1 MTFSHTNVKETQE
14 QIILAL
20 HSVLVSSIVIK
31 TLGEK
36 KSRGKGILVGFQY
49 QLATAHHGGGKHCS
63 RNMKQSR
70 AERTGSLPRLPRL
83 YNLGLPLVTH
93 FPQQGSTS

>member
-36 KSRGKGILVGFQY
+36 KNQGGKDSCWLPVPACYSSSWWGKALQQKHEAVQSREDR
-49 QLATAHHGGGKHCS
+49 QLAQAA
-63 RNMKQSR
+63 Q
-70 AERTGSLPRLPRL
+70 
-83 YNLGLPLVTH
+83 VI
-93 FPQQGSTS
+93 